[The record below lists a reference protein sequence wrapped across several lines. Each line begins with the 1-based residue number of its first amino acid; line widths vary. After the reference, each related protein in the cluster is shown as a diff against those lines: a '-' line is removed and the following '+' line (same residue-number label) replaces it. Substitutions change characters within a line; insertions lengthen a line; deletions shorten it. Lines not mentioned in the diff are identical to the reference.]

1 MKKIALV
8 FLISVC
14 MAGTASA
21 QGGLVSVKSSNTV
34 LVTANRLEKE
44 LKENEIIVFAR
55 IDYAESAELIGQ
67 TLAPTILVIF
77 GSPAMG
83 TPLIQRSRT
92 IGIDLPLKALIWED
106 RAGQVWF
113 TYNTPGYLTRRHG
126 ITEMGPL
133 AEKMEKELA
142 DFATAAT
149 QPSHPVPET
158 IGP

>member
-8 FLISVC
+8 FLFSMC
-14 MAGTASA
+14 MAGTAIA
-21 QGGLVSVKSSNTV
+21 QGGLVSVRSNHSV
-34 LVTANRLEKE
+34 LVTANRLEKA
-44 LKENEIIVFAR
+44 LKEREITVFAR
-55 IDYAESAELIGQ
+55 IDHAKGADRIGQ
-67 TLAPTILVIF
+67 PLAPTLLVIF

-113 TYNTPGYLTRRHG
+113 TYNTPDYLTHRHG

-133 AEKMEKELA
+133 VEKLEQALA
-142 DFATAAT
+142 GFAAAAT
-149 QPSHPVPET
+149 QP
-158 IGP
+158 

>member
-14 MAGTASA
+14 MAGTAAA
-21 QGGLVSVKSSNTV
+21 QGGLVSVKSSNSV
-34 LVTANRLEKE
+34 LVTANRLEKV
-44 LKENEIIVFAR
+44 LKENEITVFAR
-55 IDYAESAELIGQ
+55 IDHAKSAELIGQ

-77 GSPAMG
+77 GSPAMV

-113 TYNTPGYLTRRHG
+113 TYNTPDYLTRRHG
-126 ITEMGPL
+126 ITEMEPL
-133 AEKMEKELA
+133 VEKMAKALS
-142 DFATAAT
+142 DFAAAAT
-149 QPSHPVPET
+149 QPGSPFPET